1 MTLSWEECDRTQECK
16 TVKEIWDTLKTH
28 HEGTSHVKETR
39 IDICVRKF
47 ELFEMKET
55 EAMDEMYGRFSVIMN
70 ELRSLEENFI
80 THERVRKIL
89 RCLPKFGDIL

>member
-1 MTLSWEECDRTQECK
+1 MAFSTEEYDRTQECK
-16 TVKEIWDTLKTH
+16 TAKEIWDTLKTH

-39 IDICVRKF
+39 IDIGVRKF

-55 EAMDEMYGRFSVIMN
+55 ETIDKMYGRFTIIMS
-70 ELRSLEENFI
+70 ELRSIEKNFT

-89 RCLPKFGDIL
+89 RCLPNHGDTL